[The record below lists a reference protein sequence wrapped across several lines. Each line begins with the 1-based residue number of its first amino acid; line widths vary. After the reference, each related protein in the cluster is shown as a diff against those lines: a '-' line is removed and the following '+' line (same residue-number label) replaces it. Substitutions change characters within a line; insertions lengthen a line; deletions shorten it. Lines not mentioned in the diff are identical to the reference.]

1 MKTEF
6 EILESTVQLI
16 EIINS
21 AVKKIEEAKE
31 NEGLELISDA
41 ELRRRLKI
49 SRTTS
54 YNWRV
59 SGLLPYKRIG
69 KKLFYPWKE
78 IVKNLTTK
86 FNEKK

>member
-1 MKTEF
+1 MNNEF
-6 EILESTVQLI
+6 EASVNLI
-16 EIINS
+16 DVIKS

-49 SRTTS
+49 SRTTA
-54 YNWRV
+54 YNWRLTGV
-59 SGLLPYKRIG
+59 IPYKRIG

>member
-16 EIINS
+16 QIINS

-49 SRTTS
+49 SRTS
-54 YNWRV
+54 AFNWRV
-59 SGLLPYKRIG
+59 SGLLPYIRIG
-69 KKLFYPWKE
+69 RKLFYPWKE
-78 IVKNLTTK
+78 IIKK
-86 FNEKK
+86 FNNKINEKK

>member
-16 EIINS
+16 QIINS

-49 SRTTS
+49 SRTS
-54 YNWRV
+54 AFNWRV
-59 SGLLPYKRIG
+59 SGLLPYIRIG
-69 KKLFYPWKE
+69 RKLFYPWKE
-78 IVKNLTTK
+78 IIKK
-86 FNEKK
+86 FNNKI

>member
-1 MKTEF
+1 MNNEF
-6 EILESTVQLI
+6 EASVNLI
-16 EIINS
+16 DVIKS

-59 SGLLPYKRIG
+59 NGILEYKRIG

-78 IVKNLTTK
+78 IIKK
-86 FNEKK
+86 FNNKI

>member
-1 MKTEF
+1 MNEF
-6 EILESTVQLI
+6 EAQVTLI
-16 EIINS
+16 DVIIK
-21 AVKKIEEAKE
+21 AVKAIEEAKE

-78 IVKNLTTK
+78 IIKK
-86 FNEKK
+86 FNNKI

>member
-6 EILESTVQLI
+6 EAQVTLI
-16 EIINS
+16 DVIIK
-21 AVKKIEEAKE
+21 AVKAIEEAKE

-54 YNWRV
+54 YNWRLT
-59 SGLLPYKRIG
+59 GLLEYKRIG
-69 KKLFYPWKE
+69 RKLFYPWKE
-78 IVKNLTTK
+78 IIKK
-86 FNEKK
+86 FNNRI